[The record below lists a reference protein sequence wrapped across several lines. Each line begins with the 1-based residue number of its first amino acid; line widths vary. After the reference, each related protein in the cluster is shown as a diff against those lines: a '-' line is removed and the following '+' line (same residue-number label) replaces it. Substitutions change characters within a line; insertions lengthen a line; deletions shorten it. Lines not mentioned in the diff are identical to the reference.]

1 MNAPR
6 AGEIDHWKAS
16 LLTVADEPFFDLVR
30 NYLGPISS
38 PYHKPQLVDQL
49 AAFLRREDVQNAIV
63 DSLSTADRELLAAVD
78 LFDSHA
84 SVGRLMSVYSRGTN
98 TLDLH
103 HRLVNLE
110 DRLLIYREHKSGS
123 VFLNPVVAPALRKAG
138 IGLLDLIQFELIEPV
153 GLAPDGSGPPD
164 GAGRP
169 DAPVPI
175 DETAFFG
182 VLCLV
187 CESSNLL
194 KQDGTLRKRAAADI
208 RARMPWVGT
217 RHHGETL
224 VASMIDAAG
233 FLGLVAW
240 GGDGSGEFDRAAAQR
255 FIEVSAAQASS
266 DRRALIW
273 ATIALCCGGVD
284 IADEEPDVIA
294 LAAVVDALLAA
305 VPADRCTTFEGMT
318 TLVSLMANTHWTVEL
333 VAGLVGLGVLWEPSP
348 EFVAVNPVTAA
359 EYAPD
364 AATASD
370 ASDHPRGAAVVLEPT
385 FEITIAPHAPMERI
399 IPLAPLFTLRSCD
412 RVCRCELTREGVAR
426 AIRAG
431 IAPPEIAPAL
441 EALTGRPL
449 PQNVAFSLQ
458 RWTADHE
465 AISLTDCVLL
475 TVSEERRTL
484 LEHAREL
491 APFIL
496 AQPAPGV
503 FALDRT
509 RESEWM
515 TALRRLGI
523 AVLPRVTGRDVG
535 TRQRRSRLGS
545 AHSKDAVAANRWKER
560 LHGATAAP
568 PPSGAAAHR
577 EEELLA
583 SLDEADITDAGKEE
597 MALRIRR
604 KLILLPEQVRPG
616 AVRAERREAK
626 GLDYVGKVRII
637 ESALRTPGEKLEV
650 IQRGRDGRPVRFL
663 LSPATLERRGA
674 EMVLV
679 GEEITNGEVVRISVG
694 KIALVR
700 ALRGWISPRR

>member
-1 MNAPR
+1 MGTPR
-6 AGEIDHWKAS
+6 AGEIVHWKAS

-49 AAFLRREDVQNAIV
+49 AAFLRREDVQHAIV
-63 DSLSTADRELLAAVD
+63 TSLSANDRELLAAID
-78 LFDSHA
+78 LFDQGA
-84 SVGRLMSVYSRGTN
+84 GVARLLTLRALGTD

-110 DRLLIYREHKSGS
+110 DRLLVYREPKSGAL
-123 VFLNPVVAPALRKAG
+123 FLNPLVAPALRKAG
-138 IGLLDLIQFELIEPV
+138 IGLLDLIPFEPIEPDASDWS
-153 GLAPDGSGPPD
+153 GAP
-164 GAGRP
+164 
-169 DAPVPI
+169 APV

-182 VLCLV
+182 ILCLV
-187 CESSNLL
+187 CESSSLL
-194 KQDGTLRKRAAADI
+194 KRDGSLKKRTAMDI
-208 RARMPWVGT
+208 RARMPWVTT
-217 RHHGETL
+217 RNDGERL
-224 VASMIDAAG
+224 VESMIDAAG
-233 FLGLVAW
+233 QLGLIAW
-240 GGDGSGEFDRAAAQR
+240 GADGTGEFDREAAHR
-255 FIEVSAAQASS
+255 FVEATTVSSS
-266 DRRALIW
+266 SGRHALLW
-273 ATIALCCGGVD
+273 TTTALCYGGVD
-284 IADEEPDVIA
+284 IADEEPDITA
-294 LAAVVDALLAA
+294 LAAVVDALIAA
-305 VPADRCTTFEGMT
+305 VPADRCTTMEGFA
-318 TLVSLMANTHWTVEL
+318 TLVSLMVDTDWAVEL
-333 VAGLVGLGVLWEPSP
+333 AVGLLALGVIWEPAPGS
-348 EFVAVNPVTAA
+348 VAVNPAATSEPTAA
-359 EYAPD
+359 
-364 AATASD
+364 ATEAD
-370 ASDHPRGAAVVLEPT
+370 VQDHQRGAAVVLEPT
-385 FEITIAPHAPMERI
+385 FEITIAPHAPMDR
-399 IPLAPLFTLRSCD
+399 LMVRAPLFTLRSCD

-431 IAPPEIAPAL
+431 IAAAEIAPAL
-441 EALTGRPL
+441 EELTGRPL

-496 AQPAPGV
+496 ARPAPGV

-523 AVLPRVTGRDVG
+523 AVLPRVAGRVTGSGKAQAPGARHG
-535 TRQRRSRLGS
+535 RNRLGS
-545 AHSKDAVAANRWKER
+545 ANPGTATGDNPWVER
-560 LHGATAAP
+560 LRNATTAP
-568 PPSGAAAHR
+568 PPPGAALNR
-577 EEELLA
+577 EKEILA
-583 SLDEADITDAGKEE
+583 ALDDADITDAGKEE
-597 MALRIRR
+597 LALRIRR

-663 LSPATLERRGA
+663 LSPSTLDRRGG

-700 ALRGWISPRR
+700 ALRGWLSPRQ

>member
-1 MNAPR
+1 MSDSRPGAV
-6 AGEIDHWKAS
+6 DHWKAS

-63 DSLSTADRELLAAVD
+63 ASLSGHDRELLAAVD
-78 LFDSHA
+78 LFDSNA
-84 SVGRLMSVYSRGTN
+84 KVGRLMSLYSLGTN

-103 HRLVNLE
+103 HRMVNLE
-110 DRLLIYREHKSGS
+110 DRLLIYREPKSGS

-138 IGLLDLIQFELIEPV
+138 IGLLDLIPFHLIEPNASD
-153 GLAPDGSGPPD
+153 GTERSDTPAPL
-164 GAGRP
+164 
-169 DAPVPI
+169 

-187 CESSNLL
+187 CEGTSLL
-194 KQDGTLRKRAAADI
+194 KQDGNLRKRAAADI
-208 RARMPWVGT
+208 RARMPWVTT
-217 RHHGETL
+217 RTDGETL
-224 VASMIDAAG
+224 VASMIDAVG
-233 FLGLVAW
+233 FLGFVARDS
-240 GGDGSGEFDRAAAQR
+240 DGTGEFDRAAAQR
-255 FIEVSAAQASS
+255 FIEASATQTSS
-266 DRRALIW
+266 GRRALLW

-294 LAAVVDALLAA
+294 LASVVDALLAA
-305 VPADRCTTFEGMT
+305 IPPDRCTTFGGLT
-318 TLVSLMANTHWTVEL
+318 TLVSLMVDTHWAMEL
-333 VAGLVGLGVLWEPSP
+333 VAGLLALGVLWEPAP
-348 EFVAVNPVTAA
+348 ECVAVNSEAA
-359 EYAPD
+359 SAAAPG
-364 AATASD
+364 AATATD
-370 ASDHPRGAAVVLEPT
+370 ASDHQRGAAVVLEPT
-385 FEITIAPHAPMERI
+385 FEITIAPHAPMDRI
-399 IPLAPLFTLRSCD
+399 FPLAPLFTLRSCD

-441 EALTGRPL
+441 ESLTGRPL

-475 TVSEERRTL
+475 TVSEERRTI

-523 AVLPRVTGRDVG
+523 AVLPRVVGRDAG
-535 TRQRRSRLGS
+535 SRHRRNRLGS
-545 AHSKDAVAANRWKER
+545 AHSKDVVGATRWKER
-560 LHGATAAP
+560 LHSATAAP
-568 PPSGAAAHR
+568 PPPEAAVRR

-583 SLDEADITDAGKEE
+583 SLDDADITDAGKEE
-597 MALRIRR
+597 LALRIRR

-616 AVRAERREAK
+616 AIRSERREAK

-650 IQRGRDGRPVRFL
+650 IQRGRDGRPLRFL
-663 LSPATLERRGA
+663 LSPSTLERRGG

-700 ALRGWISPRR
+700 ALRGWLSPRQ